1 MKPNTQQ
8 LQDLTIQVRRDIL
21 RMVHAVNSGHPG
33 GSLGCTEFF
42 VTLYQYLMNRKE
54 GFDMDGI
61 GEDVFFL
68 SNGHISPVFYSVL
81 ARSGYF
87 PVAELATFRLLNS
100 RLQGHP
106 TTHEGLPGVRIA
118 SGSLG
123 QGLSVALG
131 AAQAKKLNK
140 DNNLVYTLHGDGE
153 LQEGQNWEAIM
164 YASAKK
170 VDNLIATIDVNG
182 KQIDGTTDEVLAMGS
197 LKAKFEAFD
206 WDVLEIK
213 EGNSIEAI
221 IAGMT
226 DVKARTGKGKPVC
239 VLLYTEMGNGIDF
252 MMHTHAWHGKAPND
266 AQLAKALEQNPETL
280 GDYSLLAPKG
290 GTIHTVVEK
299 SNDERNTQN
308 SKPLLVI
315 PSSGVRGLNTG
326 SKDTRSGFGAGM
338 TELGQKNENVVALC
352 ADLIGS
358 LKFDDFKKNHPERF
372 FQIGIAEAN
381 MIGIAAGLT
390 IGGKIPFTGTF
401 ANFST
406 GRVYDQIRQS
416 VAYSDKN
423 VKICASHAGLTL
435 GEDGATH
442 QILEDIGLMKMLP
455 GMTVINTCDY
465 NQTKAATIA
474 LAEHHG
480 PVYLRFGRPVVPN
493 FMPAEEPFVIG
504 KAIVLSEG
512 TDVTIVATGHLVWE
526 ALVAAETL
534 EAKGISAE
542 VINIHTIKPL
552 DEEAILK
559 SVAKTKCVVTA
570 EEHNILGGL
579 GESVARVLALNTPT
593 PQEFVAVNDS
603 FGESGTP
610 EQLMEKYNLNNQA
623 IVAAVERVMKR
634 K

>member
-1 MKPNTQQ
+1 MSNISQ
-8 LQDLTIQVRRDIL
+8 LQDFVTQVRRDIL

-33 GSLGCTEFF
+33 GSLGCAEFF
-42 VTLYQYLMNRKE
+42 TVLYQDVLQRKE
-54 GFDMDGI
+54 TFTMDGKN
-61 GEDVFFL
+61 EDLFFL

-87 PVAELATFRLLNS
+87 PVSELATFRKINS

-106 TTHEGLPGVRIA
+106 TTHDHLPGVRIA

-123 QGLSVALG
+123 QGLSVAIG
-131 AAQAKKLNK
+131 AAQAKKLNDDK
-140 DNNLVYTLHGDGE
+140 HLVYTLHGDGE
-153 LQEGQNWEAIM
+153 LQEGQIWEAVM

-170 VDNLIATIDVNG
+170 VDNLIATIDLNG
-182 KQIDGTTDEVLAMGS
+182 KQIDGTTDEVLHMGD
-197 LKAKFEAFD
+197 LEAKFKAFGWEVLNVEA
-206 WDVLEIK
+206 
-213 EGNSIEAI
+213 GNDIEAI
-221 IAGMT
+221 QKTLAQA
-226 DVKARTGKGKPVC
+226 KSLTGKEKPVC
-239 VLLYTEMGNGIDF
+239 ILLHTEMGNGVDF

-266 AQLAKALEQNPETL
+266 EQLEKALSQNAETL
-280 GDYSLLAPKG
+280 GDYESPLTPKG
-290 GTIHTVVEK
+290 GITNLHEKPYYSEVEI
-299 SNDERNTQN
+299 NRPFLQ
-308 SKPLLVI
+308 I
-315 PSSGVRGLNTG
+315 PESGVKGLIQNK
-326 SKDTRSGFGAGM
+326 KDTRSGFGDGL
-338 TELGQKNENVVALC
+338 TELGKTNEQVVALC

-358 LKFDDFKKNHPERF
+358 LKMDDFKKNHPERF

-474 LAEHHG
+474 IANHQG

-493 FMPAEEPFVIG
+493 FMPADEPFVIG
-504 KAIVLSEG
+504 KAITLIEG
-512 TDVTIVATGHLVWE
+512 KDVTIIATGHLVWE
-526 ALVAAETL
+526 ALVAAEQL
-534 EAKGISAE
+534 AENGISAE

-552 DEEAILK
+552 DEDAIIT
-559 SVAKTKCVVTA
+559 SINKTKCMVTA
-570 EEHNILGGL
+570 EEHNYIGGL
-579 GESVARVLALNTPT
+579 GESVAGLLSKKLPT
-593 PQEFVAVNDS
+593 PQEMVAVNDS

-610 EQLMEKYNLNNQA
+610 AQLMEKYGLNAEA
-623 IVAAVERVMKR
+623 IVQAAQQVMKR